1 MVLSCAAE
9 FVKITA
15 AQPPDSSWREK
26 MTLKSFVLAALLV
39 GAVGASSRARAESV
53 EEFYRGK
60 TITIYIGT
68 GESTNAVDSY
78 ARTIGRFIGQYIPGH
93 PTVIVSNMP
102 GAGGIKAA
110 NFIYGVAPQDGTV
123 WGFITRGFLLAPL
136 LGIPQVSVGAV
147 WTQST
152 DVRTLQDAMK
162 TEVVVGA
169 TSPNQDTGVFPV
181 MLNKVIGTKFK
192 VVVGYKSVG
201 EVDLAMRRGELQGK
215 IGFTWNSLNSG
226 QTANWVKDKVVTVLV
241 QLGLEKSPDVPSDIP
256 LALDL
261 ARTPED
267 RAVLQVVCA
276 PSATGYPSF
285 MGPGVPADRLQAIR
299 EAYWQVMKDPEFV
312 ATLGRQGLDVNP
324 IFAPDLEAIV
334 KQIYTAPK
342 EAVARARALLT
353 DADGKNRSLR
363 PTMRHLNSRRRRPV
377 VVDRRDVL
385 PICGGAERG
394 RILSW

>member
-1 MVLSCAAE
+1 
-9 FVKITA
+9 
-15 AQPPDSSWREK
+15 

-39 GAVGASSRARAESV
+39 GAVSASSRARAESV

-136 LGIPQVSVGAV
+136 LGIPQVQFDPQELKWIGSPSRTVSVGAV

-299 EAYWQVMKDPEFV
+299 EAYGQVMKDPEFV

-353 DADGKNRSLR
+353 DADGGN
-363 PTMRHLNSRRRRPV
+363 
-377 VVDRRDVL
+377 
-385 PICGGAERG
+385 
-394 RILSW
+394 